1 MLLGFT
7 FAPAPAGKDLDDS
20 WSGSLD
26 KDCLVSGA
34 HKAAPGDSGWPTSG
48 LTEGGER
55 REGKE
60 GGGGGRRRQR
70 HLGGGGAALA
80 DCSLVG
86 SGIFGLSDEL
96 RIQDVPVTSSE

>member
-1 MLLGFT
+1 MI
-7 FAPAPAGKDLDDS
+7 AGLAL
-20 WSGSLD
+20 WD

-48 LTEGGER
+48 LPEGRGAKGGEGG
-55 REGKE
+55 
-60 GGGGGRRRQR
+60 GGGGGRRRR
-70 HLGGGGAALA
+70 LGGGGAARA

>member
-1 MLLGFT
+1 MI
-7 FAPAPAGKDLDDS
+7 AGLAL
-20 WSGSLD
+20 WD

-48 LTEGGER
+48 LTEGRGA
-55 REGKE
+55 K
-60 GGGGGRRRQR
+60 GGGGG
-70 HLGGGGAALA
+70 GGGGAALA

-96 RIQDVPVTSSE
+96 RIQDVPVTEAGVLMRGW

>member
-1 MLLGFT
+1 MI
-7 FAPAPAGKDLDDS
+7 AGLAL
-20 WSGSLD
+20 WD

-34 HKAAPGDSGWPTSG
+34 HKAAPGDSDWPTSG
-48 LTEGGER
+48 LTEGRGAK
-55 REGKE
+55 GGE
-60 GGGGGRRRQR
+60 GGGRGGGRRRQR

-96 RIQDVPVTSSE
+96 RIQDVPVTFITQILK

>member
-1 MLLGFT
+1 MI
-7 FAPAPAGKDLDDS
+7 AGLAL
-20 WSGSLD
+20 WD

-48 LTEGGER
+48 LTEGRGAK
-55 REGKE
+55 GGE
-60 GGGGGRRRQR
+60 GGGGGVRRRR
-70 HLGGGGAALA
+70 RLGGGGAARA